1 MVIPLSPDELNLSS
15 AKTKERPLSSVAL
28 NHLDYAIIVGY
39 FLVTLLVGYRLRK
52 RMVSTSEFL
61 QAGRSLPAIV
71 TGIAFVAANCGALE
85 VMGMVSTGA
94 KYGARANT
102 FYWLGAIPAMLF
114 LALFMMPIYHSSRVR
129 SVPEF
134 LKRRY
139 GEATRA
145 FNAIAFATMMILV
158 SGISLYAMA
167 IILGTLLNWSFT
179 TSVLVAGA
187 VVLVY
192 VGLGGLAASIYN
204 EVLQFVLIV
213 VGLTPLV
220 FFILHEFH
228 GWHGLA
234 AALSPEMRHTWQGLP
249 VASPLG
255 SAMDGVGN
263 VLGLG
268 FVLSFGYW
276 CTDFLLIQRA
286 LAAKNLSAA
295 VQTPL
300 IAAVAKLFF
309 PALVVL
315 PGVAAVVLFPHG
327 LAERYDVALP
337 QLMARYYSHGLLGLG
352 VTAMLASFMSGMAGN
367 VTAFNTVWTFDI
379 YQAYLARGR
388 SDRHYLM
395 VGRAATIAATLLSIA
410 TAYIVL
416 SFNNLMDYVQ
426 LLFSFFNAP
435 LFATF
440 LLGMF
445 TRWATPLGGFV
456 GLVSGTLAAGLHY
469 LAYHEGWIPYGSAMS
484 ANFYGAI
491 CAWTVCFL
499 VTIGVSAVSRRKPA
513 EELEGLVH
521 VSHRRSAG
529 LGMRSAWIFAALIA
543 VALVALNWIFY

>member
-1 MVIPLSPDELNLSS
+1 MKNLPWLQLPPTLRHRKDKALQPVPLNS
-15 AKTKERPLSSVAL
+15 
-28 NHLDYAIIVGY
+28 LDYVIILGY
-39 FLVTLLVGYRLRK
+39 FVVTLAVGYRLRR
-52 RMVSTSEFL
+52 RMVSTNEYFL
-61 QAGRSLPAIV
+61 AGRSLPSIV

-94 KYGARANT
+94 KYGARANH

-114 LALFMMPIYHSSRVR
+114 LALFMMPIYHRSRVR

-134 LKRRY
+134 LKLRY
-139 GEATRA
+139 GESTRA
-145 FNAIAFATMMILV
+145 FNALAFATMMVLV

-167 IILGTLLNWSFT
+167 IILGTLVGWSFT
-179 TSVLVAGA
+179 TSVLVGAA
-187 VVLVY
+187 VVLTY
-192 VGLGGLAASIYN
+192 VVLGGLAASIYN
-204 EVLQFVLIV
+204 EVLQFILIV
-213 VGLTPLV
+213 AGLSPLV
-220 FFILHEFH
+220 FFVLREFH
-228 GWHGLA
+228 GWKGLA
-234 AALSPEMRHTWQGLP
+234 AALPPELRHTWQGLP
-249 VASPLG
+249 VASPFS

-263 VLGLG
+263 VLGLA

-286 LAAKNLSAA
+286 LAAKDLRAA

-300 IAAVAKLFF
+300 IASVAKLFF

-315 PGVAAVVLFPHG
+315 PGLAAVALFPRG
-327 LAERYDVALP
+327 LASRYDVALP
-337 QLMARYYSHGLLGLG
+337 NLMVRYYGHGLLGLG

-367 VTAFNTVWTFDI
+367 ITAFNTVWTYDI

-388 SDRHYLM
+388 SDRHYLI
-395 VGRAATIAATLLSIA
+395 VGRTATVAATGLSIA

-445 TRWATPLGGFV
+445 TRWATPMGGFV
-456 GLVSGTLAAGLHY
+456 GLVAGTLAAGLHY
-469 LAYHEGWIPYGSAMS
+469 LAYRSHWIPYGSDMT

-491 CAWTVCFL
+491 CAWTVCFV
-499 VTIGVSAVSRRKPA
+499 VTVGVSGVTRRKPL
-513 EELEGLVH
+513 EELAGLVYEPQE
-521 VSHRRSAG
+521 AG
-529 LGMRSAWIFAALIA
+529 SNSKMPWVFAGVVA
-543 VALVALNWIFY
+543 VALAILNWIFY

>member
-1 MVIPLSPDELNLSS
+1 MRSITLNYF
-15 AKTKERPLSSVAL
+15 
-28 NHLDYAIIVGY
+28 DYAIIGGY
-39 FLVTLLVGYRLRK
+39 FAAILLVGYRLRK
-52 RMVSTSEFL
+52 RMVSSTEFFL
-61 QAGRSLPAIV
+61 AGRSLPAIV

-85 VMGMVSTGA
+85 VMGMVSTAA
-94 KYGARANT
+94 KYGARANH

-114 LALFMMPIYHSSRVR
+114 LSLFMMPIYHRSRVR

-134 LKRRY
+134 LKLRY

-145 FNAIAFATMMILV
+145 FNALSFATMMILV

-167 IILGTLLNWSFT
+167 IILGALVGWSFT
-179 TSVLVAGA
+179 TSVLISAA

-192 VGLGGLAASIYN
+192 VVLGGLTASIYN

-213 VGLTPLV
+213 AGLTPLA
-220 FFILHEFH
+220 FFALREFH
-228 GWHGLA
+228 GWQGLA
-234 AALSPEMRHTWQGLP
+234 AALPPDLRHTWQGLP

-286 LAAKNLSAA
+286 LAAKDLRAA
-295 VQTPL
+295 VETPL
-300 IAAVAKLFF
+300 VAAVAKLFF

-315 PGVAAVVLFPHG
+315 PGLAAVALFPQDI
-327 LAERYDVALP
+327 ASRYDVALP
-337 QLMARYYSHGLLGLG
+337 NLMARYYSHGLLGLG

-367 VTAFNTVWTFDI
+367 VTAFNTVWTYDL

-388 SDRHYLM
+388 SDRHYLA
-395 VGRAATIAATLLSIA
+395 VGRVATIGATLLSIG

-416 SFNNLMDYVQ
+416 RFNNLMDYVQ

-445 TRWATPLGGFV
+445 TLWATPVGGFA
-456 GLVSGTLAAGLHY
+456 GLVAGTLAAGAHY
-469 LAYHEGWIPYGSAMS
+469 LAYHFRWLPYGSDMM

-491 CAWTVCFL
+491 CAWSVCFL
-499 VTIGVSAVSRRKPA
+499 VTAGVSCLTKRKPA
-513 EELEGLVH
+513 AELEGLV
-521 VSHRRSAG
+521 RTANPETAG
-529 LGMRSAWIFAALIA
+529 AGMRTLWIFAVLIA
-543 VALVALNWIFY
+543 VALFILNWIFY

>member
-1 MVIPLSPDELNLSS
+1 MQPVPLNS
-15 AKTKERPLSSVAL
+15 
-28 NHLDYAIIVGY
+28 LDYVIILGY
-39 FLVTLLVGYRLRK
+39 FVVTLAVGYRLRR
-52 RMVSTSEFL
+52 RMVSTNEYFL
-61 QAGRSLPAIV
+61 AGRSLPSIV

-94 KYGARANT
+94 KYGARANH

-114 LALFMMPIYHSSRVR
+114 LALFMMPIYHRSRVR

-134 LKRRY
+134 LKLRY
-139 GEATRA
+139 GESTRA
-145 FNAIAFATMMILV
+145 FNALAFATMMVLV

-167 IILGTLLNWSFT
+167 IILGTLVGWSFT
-179 TSVLVAGA
+179 TSVLVGAA
-187 VVLVY
+187 VVLTY
-192 VGLGGLAASIYN
+192 VVLGGLAASIYN
-204 EVLQFVLIV
+204 EVLQFILIV
-213 VGLTPLV
+213 AGLSPLV
-220 FFILHEFH
+220 FFVLREFH
-228 GWHGLA
+228 GWKGLA
-234 AALSPEMRHTWQGLP
+234 AALPPELRHTWQGLP
-249 VASPLG
+249 VASPFS

-263 VLGLG
+263 VLGLA

-286 LAAKNLSAA
+286 LAAKDLRAA

-300 IAAVAKLFF
+300 IASVAKLFF

-315 PGVAAVVLFPHG
+315 PGLAAVALFPRG
-327 LAERYDVALP
+327 LASRYDVALP
-337 QLMARYYSHGLLGLG
+337 NLMVRYYGHGLLGLG

-367 VTAFNTVWTFDI
+367 ITAFNTVWTYDI

-388 SDRHYLM
+388 SDRHYLI
-395 VGRAATIAATLLSIA
+395 VGRTATVAATGLSIA

-445 TRWATPLGGFV
+445 TRWATPMGGFV
-456 GLVSGTLAAGLHY
+456 GLVAGTLAAGLHY
-469 LAYHEGWIPYGSAMS
+469 LAYRSHWIPYGSDMT

-491 CAWTVCFL
+491 CAWTVCFV
-499 VTIGVSAVSRRKPA
+499 VTVGVSGVTRRKPL
-513 EELEGLVH
+513 EELAGLVYEPQE
-521 VSHRRSAG
+521 AG
-529 LGMRSAWIFAALIA
+529 SNSKMPWVFAGVVA
-543 VALVALNWIFY
+543 VALASLNWIFY

>member
-1 MVIPLSPDELNLSS
+1 MHTL
-15 AKTKERPLSSVAL
+15 AL
-28 NHLDYAIIVGY
+28 NFLDYSVIGGY
-39 FLVTLLVGYRLRK
+39 FVAVLLIGYALRR
-52 RMVSTSEFL
+52 RMVSTEQFFL
-61 QAGRSLPAIV
+61 AGRALPAWI

-85 VMGMVSTGA
+85 IMGMVSTAA
-94 KYGARANT
+94 KYGARANH
-102 FYWLGAIPAMLF
+102 FYWVGAIPAMLF
-114 LALFMMPIYHSSRVR
+114 LALFMMPIYHGSRVR

-134 LKRRY
+134 LKLRY

-145 FNAIAFATMMILV
+145 FNALAFATMMVLV

-167 IILGTLLNWSFT
+167 IILQAVLGWSFT
-179 TSVLVAGA
+179 ASVLIACL

-192 VGLGGLAASIYN
+192 ILLGGLTATIYN

-213 VGLTPLV
+213 AGLTPLV
-220 FFILHEFH
+220 VLALREFH
-228 GWHGLA
+228 GWSGLA
-234 AALSPEMRHTWQGLP
+234 AALPVNLRHTWQGLP
-249 VASPLG
+249 AASPFS

-286 LAAKNLSAA
+286 LAAKSLRAA

-300 IAAVAKLFF
+300 IGSVVKLFF

-315 PGVAAVVLFPHG
+315 PGLAAVAIFPQG
-327 LAERYDVALP
+327 LAQRYDLALP
-337 QLMARYYSHGLLGLG
+337 NLMTRYYSHGLLGLG

-367 VTAFNTVWTFDI
+367 ITAFNTVWTYDL

-388 SDRHYLM
+388 TDRHYLV
-395 VGRAATIAATLLSIA
+395 VGRVATVAATLLSIA

-445 TRWATPLGGFV
+445 TRWATPTGGFV
-456 GLVSGTLAAGLHY
+456 GLVAGTLAAGLHY
-469 LAYHEGWIPYGSAMS
+469 LAYRSHWLPYGSDMS

-491 CAWTVCFL
+491 CSWTVCFL
-499 VTIGVSAVSRRKPA
+499 VTIGVSLLTKRKPP
-513 EELEGLVH
+513 EELAGLVH
-521 VSHRRSAG
+521 TAKPREATMDSRGRLHI
-529 LGMRSAWIFAALIA
+529 WIFAALVMA
-543 VALVALNWIFY
+543 VLIILNWVFY